1 MHHRT
6 SCKLVLIVK
15 NLILTGGPISSILVD
30 IMDAIEGQTFDIKD
44 PKDTFF
50 FVTAMDICRN
60 HLQDID
66 LAHRV
71 NKLLHT
77 GNNYDLIGDS
87 FKESIY

>member
-1 MHHRT
+1 M
-6 SCKLVLIVK
+6 IVK
-15 NLILTGGPISSILVD
+15 NLIFTGGPVSSILVD
-30 IMDAIEGQTFDIKD
+30 IMDAIEGQTFDTKD

-71 NKLLHT
+71 NKLLLA
-77 GNNYDLIGDS
+77 GDNYNLIGDS
-87 FKESIY
+87 LKESIY

>member
-1 MHHRT
+1 M
-6 SCKLVLIVK
+6 LF
-15 NLILTGGPISSILVD
+15 TGGPISSILVD
-30 IMDAIEGQTFDIKD
+30 IMDLTDGQTFSIRD

-60 HLQDID
+60 HLQDIG

-77 GNNYDLIGDS
+77 ANNYDLIGDS

>member
-1 MHHRT
+1 MYIT
-6 SCKLVLIVK
+6 S
-15 NLILTGGPISSILVD
+15 NSENSILFTGGPISSILVD
-30 IMDAIEGQTFDIKD
+30 IMDVIEGQTFTIRD

-71 NKLLHT
+71 DKLLHT